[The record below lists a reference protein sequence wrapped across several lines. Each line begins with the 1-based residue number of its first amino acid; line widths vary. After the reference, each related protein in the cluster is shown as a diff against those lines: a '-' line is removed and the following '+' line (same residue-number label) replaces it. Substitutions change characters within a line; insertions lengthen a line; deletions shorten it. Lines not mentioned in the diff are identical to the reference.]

1 MRQINH
7 DDSIKIL
14 HVAGL
19 HIGSAMAIGKRVG
32 RDKDLTAATWLA
44 LENIIDL
51 ALEKN
56 VDVVTIGGD
65 VFDKI
70 DQNNPLPRTKL
81 IRYLSKLGEIPV
93 ALVRGNHDHL
103 SPSVPLIPWPVNVK
117 ELTKSDPT
125 LDLGRLCIH
134 GISYN
139 REKQKD
145 DLVPKYPDPIDG
157 RVNIGL
163 LHANVGGQQGHDP
176 YSPTDV
182 ETLTAKG
189 YQAWLLGHIHQRQV
203 LEENPLIIYPGNIQ
217 GRHSGETGPRTVEI
231 VTVMEDEIA
240 ITESHHVHSV
250 LWDQIILDL
259 SKIVD
264 EDEMLNLIDQR
275 IDDKISELKSERGL
289 ILRLRMTGQSQMHEK
304 LSSSRYS
311 KDHDEITDLVQEHVH
326 VSRGFATDDPFI
338 LVDKVHV
345 NTTLEYDIETLCKLD
360 DNVLG
365 VVARMLDD
373 KILFSEAIDK
383 LRNLGII
390 DEKVLDKD
398 GKEMWEQAIH
408 SALGRIRGRTQ

>member
-14 HVAGL
+14 HVADL
-19 HIGSAMAIGKRVG
+19 HIGSAMAVGKRVG

-44 LENIIDL
+44 LENVIDL

-56 VDVVTIGGD
+56 VDVVSIGGD

-81 IRYLSKLGEIPV
+81 IRSLSKLGEIPV

-103 SPSVPLIPWPVNVK
+103 SRSVPLIPWPDNVK

-134 GISYN
+134 GISYD

-145 DLVPKYPDPIDG
+145 NLVPQYPDLIDG
-157 RVNIGL
+157 RINIGL

-176 YSPTDV
+176 YSPTDIA
-182 ETLTAKG
+182 TLTAKG

-203 LEENPLIIYPGNIQ
+203 LAENPLIIYPGNIQ
-217 GRHSGETGPRTVEI
+217 GRHSGEMGPRTVEI
-231 VTVMEDEIA
+231 VTVMEGEIA
-240 ITESHHVHSV
+240 ITEPHRVHAV
-250 LWDQIILDL
+250 LWDQIIIDL
-259 SKIVD
+259 SQVDD
-264 EDEMLNLIDQR
+264 EDEMLSLIDKM

-289 ILRLRMTGQSQMHEK
+289 ILRLRMIGPSPMHEK
-304 LSSSRYS
+304 LSSTRYS
-311 KDHDEITDLVQEHVH
+311 KDHSKITDIIQEHVH
-326 VSRGFATDDPFI
+326 ESRGYAKDDPFI
-338 LVDKVHV
+338 LIDKVHV
-345 NTTLEYDIETLCKLD
+345 NTTLPYDIEVLSKLD

-365 VVARMLDD
+365 VVARMLNDD
-373 KILFSEAIDK
+373 TLLSEAIDK
-383 LRNLGII
+383 LIAMGIV
-390 DEKVLDKD
+390 DEKLLIENGKD
-398 GKEMWEQAIH
+398 MWEQAVH
-408 SALGRIRGRTQ
+408 SALGRIRGRTD